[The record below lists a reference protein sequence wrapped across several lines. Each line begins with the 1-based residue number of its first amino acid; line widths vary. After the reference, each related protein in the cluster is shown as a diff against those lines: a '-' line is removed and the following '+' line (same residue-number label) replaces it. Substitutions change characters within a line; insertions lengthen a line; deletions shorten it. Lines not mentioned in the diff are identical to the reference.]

1 MAGRSCVLRRSMSQ
15 DTDCSPIVRSAM
27 ACVKLAAAC
36 GMFLL
41 LGLPLPSHAATDFAT
56 WLQGVRTEAVGL
68 GLDEGTLDKALAGLK
83 PIPRVIELDRRQPE
97 FTLTFKQYLQ
107 RVVNARRVK
116 IGKQRLAEH
125 RQLLERIAK
134 KYKVQPRFMVALWGI
149 ETDFGRI
156 TGGFPVIASLATLAY
171 DGRRSKFFRKELM
184 VALRIVDQ
192 GHIASDKMIG
202 SWAGAMGQNQFM
214 PSSFQAYAVDYDDDG
229 QKDIWGTL
237 PDIFAS
243 IANYLTKSG
252 WRDDQTWGR
261 PAMVPEGFDVKLIG
275 RNLTKELAEWQSL
288 GVRQGD
294 GADLPR
300 RNLSASIISPQKNSL
315 RPAFIAYHNYQVILR
330 WNRSDYFAIAVGTLA
345 DRLRQ

>member
-1 MAGRSCVLRRSMSQ
+1 M
-15 DTDCSPIVRSAM
+15 VRVNLTA
-27 ACVKLAAAC
+27 ACV
-36 GMFLL
+36 MFLL
-41 LGLPLPSHAATDFAT
+41 LGVPLPAYAGADFAT

-68 GLDEGTLDKALAGLK
+68 GLGEETLDKALAGLE

-97 FTLTFKQYLQ
+97 FTLTFEQYLR
-107 RVVNARRVK
+107 RVINDRRVK

-125 RQLLERIAK
+125 RQLLEQIAEQ
-134 KYKVQPRFMVALWGI
+134 YKVQPRFIVALWGI

-184 VALRIVDQ
+184 LALQIVDQ

-214 PSSFQAYAVDYDDDG
+214 PSSFQAYAVDYDGDG
-229 QKDIWGTL
+229 HKDIWGTL
-237 PDIFAS
+237 PDVFAS
-243 IANYLTKSG
+243 IANYLSKSG

-261 PAMVPEGFDVKLIG
+261 PATVPDGFDVKLIG
-275 RNLTKELAEWQSL
+275 RKLTKKLAQWQSL
-288 GVRQGD
+288 GVRKGN

-300 RNLSASIISPQKNSL
+300 RNLSASIISPQKNSF

-330 WNRSDYFAIAVGTLA
+330 WNRSDYFAIAVGTLS

>member
-1 MAGRSCVLRRSMSQ
+1 MARINW
-15 DTDCSPIVRSAM
+15 TA
-27 ACVKLAAAC
+27 ACV
-36 GMFLL
+36 MFVLF
-41 LGLPLPSHAATDFAT
+41 GLSLPAHATAKFAT

-68 GLDEGTLDKALAGLK
+68 GLGEETLDKALAGLE
-83 PIPRVIELDRRQPE
+83 PIPRIIELDRRQPE
-97 FTLTFKQYLQ
+97 FTLTFEQYLR
-107 RVVNARRVK
+107 RVINDRRVK

-125 RQLLERIAK
+125 RQLLEQIAEQ
-134 KYKVQPRFMVALWGI
+134 YKVQPRFIVALWGI

-184 VALRIVDQ
+184 LALQIVDQ

-214 PSSFQAYAVDYDDDG
+214 PSSFQAYAVDYDGDG
-229 QKDIWGTL
+229 HKDIWGTL
-237 PDIFAS
+237 PDVFAS
-243 IANYLTKSG
+243 IANYLSKSG

-261 PAMVPEGFDVKLIG
+261 PATVPDGFDVKLIG
-275 RNLTKELAEWQSL
+275 RKLTKKLAQWQSL
-288 GVRQGD
+288 GVRKGN

-300 RNLSASIISPQKNSL
+300 RNLSASIISPQKNSF

-330 WNRSDYFAIAVGTLA
+330 WNRSDYFAIAVGTLS

>member
-1 MAGRSCVLRRSMSQ
+1 M
-15 DTDCSPIVRSAM
+15 VRVNLTA
-27 ACVKLAAAC
+27 ACV
-36 GMFLL
+36 MFLL
-41 LGLPLPSHAATDFAT
+41 LGLPLPAHAATDFAA
-56 WLQGVRTEAVGL
+56 WLQELRTEAVGL
-68 GLDEGTLDKALAGLK
+68 GLGEETLDKALAGLE

-97 FTLTFKQYLQ
+97 FTLTFEQYLR
-107 RVVNARRVK
+107 RVINDRRVK

-125 RQLLERIAK
+125 RQLLEQIAEQ
-134 KYKVQPRFMVALWGI
+134 YKVQPRFIVALWGI

-184 VALRIVDQ
+184 LALQIVDQ

-214 PSSFQAYAVDYDDDG
+214 PSSFQAYAVDYDGDG
-229 QKDIWGTL
+229 HKDIWGTL
-237 PDIFAS
+237 PDVFAS
-243 IANYLTKSG
+243 IANYLSKSG

-261 PAMVPEGFDVKLIG
+261 PATVPDGFDVKLIG
-275 RNLTKELAEWQSL
+275 RKLTKKLAQWQSL
-288 GVRQGD
+288 GVRKGN

-300 RNLSASIISPQKNSL
+300 RNLSASIISPQKNSF

-330 WNRSDYFAIAVGTLA
+330 WNRSDYFAIAVGTLS

>member
-1 MAGRSCVLRRSMSQ
+1 MAR
-15 DTDCSPIVRSAM
+15 
-27 ACVKLAAAC
+27 VKLAAAC
-36 GMFLL
+36 MMFLL
-41 LGLPLPSHAATDFAT
+41 FGLPLPAHAAADFET
-56 WLQGVRTEAVGL
+56 WLQGVRTEAEGL
-68 GLDEGTLDKALAGLK
+68 GLGKTTLDKALAGLE

-97 FTLTFKQYLQ
+97 FTLTFEQYLK
-107 RVVNARRVK
+107 RVVNDRRVK
-116 IGKQRLAEH
+116 IGKQKLLEY
-125 RQLLERIAK
+125 RQLLERISK
-134 KYKVQPRFMVALWGI
+134 KYRVQPRFIVALWGI

-184 VALRIVDQ
+184 LALRIVDQ

-214 PSSFQAYAVDYDDDG
+214 PSSFQAYAVDYDGDG
-229 QKDIWGTL
+229 HKDIWGTL
-237 PDIFAS
+237 PDVFAS
-243 IANYLTKSG
+243 TANYLTKSG
-252 WRDDQTWGR
+252 WRGDQTWGR
-261 PAMVPEGFDVKLIG
+261 PATVPDGFDVKLIG
-275 RNLTKELAEWQSL
+275 RNLTKGLVQWQSL

-294 GADLPR
+294 GANLPG
-300 RNLSASIISPQKNSL
+300 RNLSASIITPQKNSL